1 MHSKLAAFLLPVL
14 AAATPVPQ
22 AKGIDPSLITIV
34 STSYSGNGCP
44 QGTVS
49 TDSSSDKTVITYGFD
64 QFQTYIGPTISKKDN
79 SRQCQLHLNLR
90 YPGGFQ
96 YAIVEAT
103 YHGFARLDA
112 GVRGEFLTSY
122 YFSQDASKTSTT
134 KMVATGGGALLTGQV
149 YTKSDTV
156 ETASTI
162 WSPCGSEGLL
172 NINNRI
178 SLTST
183 DPKASGELSND
194 DATVAFT
201 HQLHVSWRPCTP
213 GKGGDS
219 GNGGVVI
226 VPNTPSAEVDFQ

>member
-1 MHSKLAAFLLPVL
+1 
-14 AAATPVPQ
+14 
-22 AKGIDPSLITIV
+22 
-34 STSYSGNGCP
+34 
-44 QGTVS
+44 
-49 TDSSSDKTVITYGFD
+49 
-64 QFQTYIGPTISKKDN
+64 
-79 SRQCQLHLNLR
+79 
-90 YPGGFQ
+90 
-96 YAIVEAT
+96 
-103 YHGFARLDA
+103 
-112 GVRGEFLTSY
+112 
-122 YFSQDASKTSTT
+122 
-134 KMVATGGGALLTGQV
+134 MVANGGGALLTGQV

-213 GKGGDS
+213 G
-219 GNGGVVI
+219 
-226 VPNTPSAEVDFQ
+226 